1 MHLGNGEKC
10 RVKSAECRVQS
21 AEVRRGLV
29 MMRDESVMYWIWL
42 SEKFGVASKEFPRLA
57 DNYRDPYDVYR
68 LDEEEI
74 EQLEGISDKIKR
86 KLCDKSLERAYSIM
100 RYCSKNKIDV
110 IGYWDARY
118 PSRLK
123 TIEDPPVLLYCI
135 GVMPKLDS
143 RLCIGMV
150 GTRKMSEYGKQSAL
164 RISYELASAGVC
176 VVSGMALGI
185 DGVCAC
191 GALEAGGTT
200 IAVLGCGVS
209 VTYPKEHS
217 RLMKQIAKHGAVI
230 SEYPPEEE
238 PKAENFPKR
247 NRIISGLCQGVLVVE
262 CAKRSGALI
271 TASRAIAQGRELFAL
286 PGKIDDVSSAG
297 PNELI
302 QDGANVVLGATD
314 VIDHYGFL
322 YGDVIDYGGLTKSKR
337 RFNLDD
343 KTLKKYGVESRK
355 IKGGR
360 TRSQTDDVTPPSHNE
375 QAQNDCVPAAA
386 GPIAVQSN
394 NNAAIVEALD
404 ADTRKI
410 YELLPDGKAFTPDVV
425 GTDVADVGAIMTALT
440 VLEISGLIESRP
452 GGAYLK
458 K

>member
-1 MHLGNGEKC
+1 
-10 RVKSAECRVQS
+10 
-21 AEVRRGLV
+21 
-29 MMRDESVMYWIWL
+29 MMRDESAMYWIWL
-42 SEKFGVASKEFPRLA
+42 AEKFGIASKEFPRLA
-57 DNYRDPYDVYR
+57 ENYRDPYDVYR

-74 EQLEGISDKIKR
+74 EQLEGIGDGVKK

-100 RYCSKNKIDV
+100 RYCAKHKICV
-110 IGYWDARY
+110 IGYWDVGY

-123 TIEDPPVLLYCI
+123 TIEDPPVLLYCL
-135 GVMPKLDS
+135 GAMPKMDQ

-191 GALEAGGTT
+191 GALEAGGSTV
-200 IAVLGCGVS
+200 AVLGCGVS
-209 VTYPKEHS
+209 VTYPKEHA

-230 SEYPPEEE
+230 SEYSPEEA

-247 NRIISGLCQGVLVVE
+247 NRIISGLCQGVVVVE

-286 PGKIDDVSSAG
+286 PGKIDDSSSAG

-314 VIDHYGFL
+314 IIDHYGFL
-322 YGDVIDYGGLTKSKR
+322 YGDVIDYGGLTKAR
-337 RFNLDD
+337 RCFDLDD

-355 IKGGR
+355 IKGAR
-360 TRSQTDDVTPPSHNE
+360 TDP
-375 QAQNDCVPAAA
+375 QNDEGAVPTQTPKAQSE
-386 GPIAVQSN
+386 PVSEEPLIIASN
-394 NNAAIVEALD
+394 DNAAIVEALD

-410 YELLPDGKAFTPDVV
+410 YELLPDGKAFTLDSVNAD
-425 GTDVADVGAIMTALT
+425 GADVGAIMTALT
-440 VLEISGLIESRP
+440 VLEISGLVESRP

>member
-1 MHLGNGEKC
+1 
-10 RVKSAECRVQS
+10 
-21 AEVRRGLV
+21 

-42 SEKFGVASKEFPRLA
+42 SEKFGIASKEFPRLA
-57 DNYRDPYDVYR
+57 EAYHDPYDVYR

-74 EQLEGISDKIKR
+74 EQLEGIGDGVKR
-86 KLCDKSLERAYSIM
+86 RLCDKSLERAYSIM
-100 RYCSKNKIDV
+100 RYCVKHKIDV

-135 GVMPKLDS
+135 GAMPKMDQ
-143 RLCIGMV
+143 RLCLGMV

-191 GALEAGGTT
+191 GAIEAGGATV
-200 IAVLGCGVS
+200 AVLGCGVS
-209 VTYPKEHS
+209 VTYPKEHA

-286 PGKIDDVSSAG
+286 PGKIDDSSSAG

-302 QDGANVVLGATD
+302 QDGANVVLSATD
-314 VIDHYGFL
+314 ILDHYGFL
-322 YGDVIDYGGLTKSKR
+322 YSDVINYGGLTKAR
-337 RFNLDD
+337 RSFDLDD
-343 KTLKKYGVESRK
+343 KTLKKYGVESRRSK
-355 IKGGR
+355 EREKEKKVFAR
-360 TRSQTDDVTPPSHNE
+360 TEDKY
-375 QAQNDCVPAAA
+375 AAA
-386 GPIAVQSN
+386 PVMSAPAQTVSVSADDTQTAPESN
-394 NNAAIVEALD
+394 NGAAVAALD
-404 ADTRKI
+404 ADTKRI
-410 YELLPDGKAFTPDVV
+410 YELLPDGKAFTPDAIKAD
-425 GTDVADVGAIMTALT
+425 GADVGAIMTALT
-440 VLEISGLIESRP
+440 VLEISGLVESRP

>member
-1 MHLGNGEKC
+1 
-10 RVKSAECRVQS
+10 
-21 AEVRRGLV
+21 
-29 MMRDESVMYWIWL
+29 MMRDESAMYWIWL
-42 SEKFGVASKEFPRLA
+42 AEKFGIASKEFPRLA
-57 DNYRDPYDVYR
+57 ENYRDPYDVYR

-74 EQLEGISDKIKR
+74 EQLEGIGDGVKK

-100 RYCSKNKIDV
+100 RYCAKHKIGV
-110 IGYWDARY
+110 IGYWDVGY

-123 TIEDPPVLLYCI
+123 TIEDPPVLLYCL
-135 GVMPKLDS
+135 GAMPKMDQ

-191 GALEAGGTT
+191 GALEAGGSTV
-200 IAVLGCGVS
+200 AVLGCGVS
-209 VTYPKEHS
+209 VTYPKEHA

-230 SEYPPEEE
+230 SEYPPEEA

-247 NRIISGLCQGVLVVE
+247 NRIISGLCQGVVVVE

-286 PGKIDDVSSAG
+286 PGKIDDSSSAG

-314 VIDHYGFL
+314 IIDHYGFL
-322 YGDVIDYGGLTKSKR
+322 YGDVIDYGGLTKARR
-337 RFNLDD
+337 RFDLDD

-355 IKGGR
+355 IKGGH
-360 TRSQTDDVTPPSHNE
+360 TDPQTDEAAPPKQTPK
-375 QAQNDCVPAAA
+375 AQSAPVSEEPLI
-386 GPIAVQSN
+386 IASSD
-394 NNAAIVEALD
+394 NAAIVEALD

-410 YELLPDGKAFTPDVV
+410 YELLPDGKAFTLDSVNAD
-425 GTDVADVGAIMTALT
+425 GADVGAIMTALT
-440 VLEISGLIESRP
+440 VLEISGLVESRP

>member
-1 MHLGNGEKC
+1 
-10 RVKSAECRVQS
+10 
-21 AEVRRGLV
+21 

-42 SEKFGVASKEFPRLA
+42 AEKFGIASKEFPRLA
-57 DNYRDPYDVYR
+57 QNYRDPYDVYR

-74 EQLEGISDKIKR
+74 EQLEGIGDGVKK

-100 RYCSKNKIDV
+100 RYCVKHKIDV
-110 IGYWDARY
+110 IGYWDVRY
-118 PSRLK
+118 PARLK

-135 GVMPKLDS
+135 GSMPKMDS

-191 GALEAGGTT
+191 GALEAGGATV
-200 IAVLGCGVS
+200 AVLGCGVS
-209 VTYPKEHS
+209 VTYPKEHA

-271 TASRAIAQGRELFAL
+271 TASRAIAQGRELFAM
-286 PGKIDDVSSAG
+286 PGNIDESSSAG

-302 QDGANVVLGATD
+302 QDGANVVLGAAD
-314 VIDHYGFL
+314 IIDHYGFL
-322 YGDVIDYGGLTKSKR
+322 YGDVINYGGLTKARR
-337 RFNLDD
+337 RFDLDD

-355 IKGGR
+355 IKGGYPKR
-360 TRSQTDDVTPPSHNE
+360 RSDESAAPTQNIQE
-375 QAQNDCVPAAA
+375 QSVPA
-386 GPIAVQSN
+386 PVSTEPVTDQSN
-394 NNAAIVEALD
+394 DNAAIVAALD
-404 ADTRKI
+404 ADTKKI
-410 YELLPDGKAFTPDVV
+410 YELLPDGKAFTPDAIKAD
-425 GTDVADVGAIMTALT
+425 GADVGAIMTALT
-440 VLEISGLIESRP
+440 VLEISGLVESRP